1 MTLSERHIKAYNDDV
16 PAEPA
21 PHKDRFASQ
30 VSMGLSITIPEN
42 SYLVLYPFTDRGR
55 TPFNIST
62 HMRKE
67 LPLEERPENIVKNA
81 ERVEIHDAG
90 GDVVMFEGSAI
101 WHVRHNAS
109 NARNLYLKL
118 NDFNSD
124 PLGEDPFTAPRRE
137 KTMELV
143 QNGNGAIATAKPV
156 LARKFESVTE
166 QYSRLWDHTRVAE
179 VWDSGPVPLEDVDL
193 KVLQNLNGQSVQGI
207 AEQVSAE
214 GVSADQVQASV
225 RKLAERG
232 VLDLLS

>member
-1 MTLSERHIKAYNDDV
+1 M
-16 PAEPA
+16 
-21 PHKDRFASQ
+21 
-30 VSMGLSITIPEN
+30 
-42 SYLVLYPFTDRGR
+42 LYPFTDRGR

-67 LPLEERPENIVKNA
+67 LPLEERPENIVKDA

-90 GDVVMFEGSAI
+90 GDVIMFEGSAI

-124 PLGEDPFTAPRRE
+124 PLGEDLDRPRRE
-137 KTMELV
+137 ETMKLVQSGNGELV
-143 QNGNGAIATAKPV
+143 TAKPV

-166 QYSRLWDHTRVAE
+166 QYSRLWDHTAWPE

-193 KVLQNLNGQSVQGI
+193 KVLQNL
-207 AEQVSAE
+207 ERP
-214 GVSADQVQASV
+214 V
-225 RKLAERG
+225 RAGHRRAGLGRGRQRRPGPGRPSSELAERG
-232 VLDLLS
+232 VLDLLK